1 MNLYITGTPLGN
13 LDDMSV
19 RAVRT
24 LKEVDAILC
33 EDTRLTR
40 KLTNHFEISTPL
52 RSYHDYNKEQV
63 EEDIIAEMKD
73 GKTFALVSD
82 AGMPVIS
89 DPGYELIRK
98 MQEADL
104 EYVVIP
110 SASAFTLALVASG
123 IPSFEFTFFG
133 FLPKTGSKKNDKLKQ
148 IMFHPQTSV
157 LYESPH
163 KLKQTI
169 KNMME
174 IDEER
179 EVSIS
184 REITKKFEQ
193 HRRGTV
199 REIYGMLDS
208 GIPLKGEFVIVIR
221 GYEEEDMVSDM
232 PIKEHVNQFI
242 EQGMKPTKAIKMV
255 ADMKG
260 MKKQEVYNLYHDGGE
275 G

>member
-24 LKEVDAILC
+24 LKEADIILC

-40 KLTNHFEISTPL
+40 KLTNHFEITTPL
-52 RSYHDYNKEQV
+52 RSYHDHNKDQV
-63 EEDIIAEMKD
+63 EDDIISEMKE
-73 GKTFALVSD
+73 GKVFALVSD

-98 MQEADL
+98 MQETDL
-104 EYVVIP
+104 EYAVIP

-133 FLPKTGSKKNDKLKQ
+133 FLPKTGSRKNDKLKQ
-148 IMFHPQTSV
+148 IMYRPQTSV

-169 KNMME
+169 KGMLD
-174 IDEER
+174 IDEAR
-179 EVSIS
+179 EMSIS

-193 HRRGTV
+193 HRRGSV
-199 REIYGMLDS
+199 REIYDMLDKE
-208 GIPLKGEFVIVIR
+208 IPLKGEFVIVIR
-221 GYEEEDMVSDM
+221 GYEEEEMVSDT

-242 EQGMKPTKAIKMV
+242 GEGMKPTKAIKMV
-255 ADMKG
+255 ADIKG
-260 MKKQEVYNLYHDGGE
+260 MKKQEVYDIYHD
-275 G
+275 

>member
-24 LKEVDAILC
+24 LKEADIILC

-40 KLTNHFEISTPL
+40 KLTNHFEITTPL
-52 RSYHDYNKEQV
+52 RSYHDHNKNQV
-63 EEDIIAEMKD
+63 EDDIISEMKE
-73 GKTFALVSD
+73 GKVFALVSD

-98 MQEADL
+98 MQETDL
-104 EYVVIP
+104 EYAVIP

-133 FLPKTGSKKNDKLKQ
+133 FLTKTGSRKNDKLKQ
-148 IMFHPQTSV
+148 IMYRPQTSV

-169 KNMME
+169 KGMLD
-174 IDEER
+174 IDEAR
-179 EVSIS
+179 EMSIS
-184 REITKKFEQ
+184 REITKKFE
-193 HRRGTV
+193 HT
-199 REIYGMLDS
+199 I
-208 GIPLKGEFVIVIR
+208 II
-221 GYEEEDMVSDM
+221 
-232 PIKEHVNQFI
+232 
-242 EQGMKPTKAIKMV
+242 
-255 ADMKG
+255 
-260 MKKQEVYNLYHDGGE
+260 
-275 G
+275 